1 MAEVGFSAR
10 LPLPNRAAVCKK
22 GGNMAQRVTGINV
35 RRRRAA
41 TKKQREEEARNEIRK
56 LTGQLDVLRG
66 RLTEVTEQREAM
78 TLPNLEGKKV
88 EHSKYGEGTVNEQ
101 KDAVL
106 TVTYAGGVRKQKL
119 PFVIASGCV
128 TVDDSEATER
138 CRRIN
143 DLETE
148 QSKLKKEI
156 QYRESWISDLQ
167 KMS

>member
-1 MAEVGFSAR
+1 MA
-10 LPLPNRAAVCKK
+10 N
-22 GGNMAQRVTGINV
+22 
-35 RRRRAA
+35 
-41 TKKQREEEARNEIRK
+41 
-56 LTGQLDVLRG
+56 
-66 RLTEVTEQREAM
+66 
-78 TLPNLEGKKV
+78 
-88 EHSKYGEGTVNEQ
+88 
-101 KDAVL
+101 
-106 TVTYAGGVRKQKL
+106 YAGGVRKQKL

>member
-1 MAEVGFSAR
+1 
-10 LPLPNRAAVCKK
+10 
-22 GGNMAQRVTGINV
+22 MAQRVTGINV
-35 RRRRAA
+35 RRRRAT
-41 TKKQREEEARNEIRK
+41 TKKQREEAAKIEIQK

-88 EHSKYGEGTVNEQ
+88 EHSKYGE
-101 KDAVL
+101 
-106 TVTYAGGVRKQKL
+106 
-119 PFVIASGCV
+119 
-128 TVDDSEATER
+128 
-138 CRRIN
+138 RRIN

-167 KMS
+167 KQG

>member
-1 MAEVGFSAR
+1 
-10 LPLPNRAAVCKK
+10 
-22 GGNMAQRVTGINV
+22 MAQRVTGINV
-35 RRRRAA
+35 RRRRAT
-41 TKKQREEEARNEIRK
+41 TKKQREEAAKIEIQK

-88 EHSKYGEGTVNEQ
+88 EHSKYGE
-101 KDAVL
+101 VL

-167 KMS
+167 KQG